1 MDGAEFP
8 RGLTGR
14 TGRKAM
20 NSLLHKG
27 GQLIGLVGILL
38 MAVSVVARL
47 AGMFW
52 VGGFS
57 SGTLM
62 QAGIGLVC
70 VGCFG
75 LLWVIVG
82 RGAGRS

>member
-1 MDGAEFP
+1 
-8 RGLTGR
+8 
-14 TGRKAM
+14 
-20 NSLLHKG
+20 
-27 GQLIGLVGILL
+27 
-38 MAVSVVARL
+38 VSVVARL

-52 VGGFS
+52 LGGFS

-75 LLWVIVG
+75 LLWAMVG

>member
-1 MDGAEFP
+1 
-8 RGLTGR
+8 
-14 TGRKAM
+14 M
-20 NSLLHKG
+20 NALLHKG
-27 GQLIGLVGILL
+27 GQLIGLIGILL

-52 VGGFS
+52 VAGFAT
-57 SGTLM
+57 GTLM

-75 LLWVIVG
+75 LLWVMVG
-82 RGAGRS
+82 RGAGRT